1 MIFSAAYP
9 NRIKADEPDN
19 LIVFRETL
27 EGGSG
32 EYELG
37 LRTTVYRTCAIEYCR
52 AERVDGDDIGMGTV
66 TTCIHIPESVEGYTV
81 TSVNQY
87 AFQGASAGCFGRLE
101 VWLPQSVKRIE
112 DTALDDDNIL
122 FHLPDRL
129 EYLGSNQAG
138 SNREFGAVSIY
149 ELPRFLETIERNSM
163 ANVDIKSNRLPENLK
178 SILNSGLKNQRWD
191 SVEFPASLHS
201 IGAFAFENCNNL
213 EEVTLP
219 EGLQYLDCAF
229 INCINLRK
237 ASVPSTI
244 EQLLG
249 YTFHGCVKLEE
260 VELNPGLV
268 EIGPEDFTECNNL
281 KSLTIPET
289 VKRIAPLAFPHNLRE
304 LIFKDGNELLETDYD
319 SYSFDRPITSTLES
333 PIERLYLGRNI
344 LCHSSGFDY
353 FENITTLKNVSIG
366 QYVTEI
372 TIPFSQS
379 PGIESIELHAIDPPT
394 VHPFNDINIF
404 TEQQYLS
411 IDVTIPKGSL
421 DDYRAHPVWQ
431 RFLNIH
437 ENESSGISDI
447 HNDDASCD
455 KSYGIYTLSGAKLT
469 NTATLQPGIYI
480 IVEKSKARKILI
492 R

>member
-1 MIFSAAYP
+1 MIFSSAYP

-37 LRTTVYRTCAIEYCR
+37 LKTTGYRTCAIEYCR

-81 TSVNQY
+81 TSVNPD

-129 EYLGSNQAG
+129 EYLGRNQAG

-178 SILNSGLKNQRWD
+178 SILNSGLKNQRWE
-191 SVEFPASLHS
+191 SVEFPASLLS

-229 INCINLRK
+229 MNCINLRK
-237 ASVPSTI
+237 ASIPSTI

-260 VELNPGLV
+260 VELKHGLR
-268 EIGPEDFTECNNL
+268 ELGPEDFTGCDNL
-281 KSLTIPET
+281 KSLTIPGS
-289 VKRIAPLAFPHNLRE
+289 VKRIAPRTFPSNLKE
-304 LIFKDGNELLETDYD
+304 LIFSDGDELLDTDYD
-319 SYSFDRPITSTLES
+319 SYSFDRPISSTLES

-344 LCHSSGFDY
+344 SCNSSGTGY
-353 FENITTLKNVSIG
+353 FENITTLKNVIIG
-366 QYVTEI
+366 RYATEI

-379 PGIESIELHAIDPPT
+379 TGIESIELHAENPPT
-394 VHPFNDINIF
+394 VHPFNNIDIF
-404 TEQQYLS
+404 TEGQYQS

-421 DDYRAHPVWQ
+421 DDYLVHPVWQ
-431 RFLNIH
+431 RFLNLH
-437 ENESSGISDI
+437 EDKSSGITEIYDNATSCIQSD
-447 HNDDASCD
+447 
-455 KSYGIYTLSGAKLT
+455 GIYTLRGTKLT
-469 NTATLQPGIYI
+469 DTATLQPGIYI
-480 IVEKSKARKILI
+480 IVEKSKTRKILI